1 MKKIGM
7 VLVLALL
14 VSSLG
19 ACKQLQS
26 SSSTSALSSSQ
37 DATVLVDASIANVSH
52 REVTAT
58 SDVQTTVT
66 VEH

>member
-26 SSSTSALSSSQ
+26 SSSTSVLSSSQ
-37 DATVLVDASIANVSH
+37 DATVSVDASVMDVSH
-52 REVTAT
+52 REVMET